1 MKKASTGNNVVNVTR
16 TSEGLRDALFE
27 ELDML
32 RKGDSNPQRASAVSK
47 LASQVIDA
55 ARLDLDFIRF
65 AKSSGKAKPAPLKL
79 GRAA

>member
-1 MKKASTGNNVVNVTR
+1 MKAVAKTKEAAPVTR

-32 RKGDSNPQRASAVSK
+32 RKGDSTPQRAGAVSK
-47 LASQVIDA
+47 LATTVIDA
-55 ARLDLDFIRF
+55 ARLDIEFVRF
-65 AKSSGKAKPAPLKL
+65 AKASGKNKPQPLKL